1 MLVLLT
7 MFHQNGVLQFL
18 NLFVY
23 DFVCLQNEVISSVQ
37 ELKETVESQA
47 CKMYVLTP
55 K

>member
-1 MLVLLT
+1 
-7 MFHQNGVLQFL
+7 
-18 NLFVY
+18 VY

-37 ELKETVESQA
+37 GELKETVESQV